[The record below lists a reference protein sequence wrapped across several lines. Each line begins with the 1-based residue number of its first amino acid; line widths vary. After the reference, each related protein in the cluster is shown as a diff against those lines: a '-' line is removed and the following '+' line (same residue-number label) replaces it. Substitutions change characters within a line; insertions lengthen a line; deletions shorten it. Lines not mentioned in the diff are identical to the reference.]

1 MRSRSPQE
9 DNAGK
14 PVPSAEK
21 ATEAPVFVE
30 PGSEGD
36 VAGVLPN
43 SQRVF
48 EYLAHLEQVV
58 NDHAELLNASDAAG
72 DSLRRR
78 VEQQSLETA
87 HVKEVVTR
95 ADGVT
100 KQAIEEQDHRLRQ
113 DTAKEIHGVWEFLTN
128 NNAGIRQLFNEADNA
143 VAKLVQNVDE
153 MKGRVDNLENK
164 PSTVAAGPKGLA
176 FVGLRAD
183 LKKLEE
189 KMEARAAEFNKKAD
203 ETNAA
208 VNAAF
213 TAAGPVETGQTESQ
227 AMKELEKL
235 EEAMEDRFALLQV
248 QV

>member
-21 ATEAPVFVE
+21 ATKAPVFVE

-72 DSLRRR
+72 DSLRRK

-100 KQAIEEQDHRLRQ
+100 KQAIEEHDHRLRQ

-176 FVGLRAD
+176 FVGSELTSRSSKRRWRPEQQSSTRKPTRRMQ
-183 LKKLEE
+183 LSTLPSRQL
-189 KMEARAAEFNKKAD
+189 ARWR
-203 ETNAA
+203 
-208 VNAAF
+208 
-213 TAAGPVETGQTESQ
+213 Q
-227 AMKELEKL
+227 A
-235 EEAMEDRFALLQV
+235 RQRV
-248 QV
+248 RP